1 MILGADGAWWL
12 PRSSKPLR
20 PDHVGLGGFDSHT
33 FPPSRAA
40 RVKSLARMV
49 ASLLAA
55 LAAVAALASG
65 ARAQIADSA
74 RLGPAARIGAAPD
87 TTPARPAR
95 IAGPPISPRRA
106 LLQSLAVPGWGQAS
120 LDRNTAGGI
129 FVALEVT
136 SIAMLVQSKR
146 QLSIAREAARDS
158 VLDPATGGYVVNPL
172 AARVRPRKRAVE
184 DWTALLIFSHLIAAA
199 DAFVAAHLWDVPIQ
213 VQGHEGTRSASVS
226 TSIPF

>member
-1 MILGADGAWWL
+1 MRLGADGAWWL

-20 PDHVGLGGFDSHT
+20 PDYVGLGGFDSHT

-40 RVKSLARMV
+40 RVSRIF
-49 ASLLAA
+49 ASIRVLLA
-55 LAAVAALASG
+55 LTAALVALPT
-65 ARAQIADSA
+65 ADVRAQVADSA
-74 RLGPAARIGAAPD
+74 RLGPSARTASAAD
-87 TTPARPAR
+87 TTNPSLRV
-95 IAGPPISPRRA
+95 GPPISPRRA
-106 LLQSLAVPGWGQAS
+106 LLQSLLIPGWGQAS
-120 LDRNTAGGI
+120 LDRNTAGGL

-146 QLSIAREAARDS
+146 QLSIARDAARDS
-158 VLDPATGGYVVNPL
+158 VLDTSTGTYVANPL

-213 VQGHEGTRSASVS
+213 VQGHEGSRSASIS